1 MAKITEDQKLQMNIL
16 YKRLGTYTAVAREIG
31 CAPSTVK
38 RYIIEGFVE
47 PEKVEQNRLVLDTLP
62 ELDLSIFGGKN
73 FGDLCVLSDEEKIE
87 VQDLW
92 KELLM

>member
-16 YKRLGTYTAVAREIG
+16 YKRLGTYAAVAREIG

-38 RYIIEGFVE
+38 RYIIEDFVE
-47 PEKVEQNRLVLDTLP
+47 PEKIEKNLLVLDALP
-62 ELDLSIFGGKN
+62 ELDLSIFKGKK
-73 FGDLCVLSDEEKIE
+73 FGDLCLLSDEEKAE